1 MHNMINILFIDDDK
15 VTLKLV
21 KDILESSGYSVVT
34 TPDPRD
40 GLDRLEREV
49 FDLIITDANMPG
61 GVSGFEL
68 IKTIRG
74 KPKFAHLPIA
84 MLTGR
89 RDKKDIQLGLD
100 SGADDYIIKPIDPMI
115 LLGKIQ
121 SLLKKRPPTTNNFP
135 EGPVRK
141 KAEWDVETQ
150 ITYVSERGL
159 TLWSPLFAP
168 MDTKLKVRSD
178 FFAQIGIE
186 CPYLRV
192 TGYTRDP
199 SNASM
204 YFISANFIGLTDT
217 ELQKIRQWLNSNIAS
232 LKKSS

>member
-1 MHNMINILFIDDDK
+1 MTNILFIDDDK

-34 TPDPRD
+34 STDPRD
-40 GLDRLEREV
+40 GLDKLEREV
-49 FDLIITDANMPG
+49 FDMVITDANMPG
-61 GVSGFEL
+61 GVSGYEL

-74 KPKFAHLPIA
+74 KPKFAHIPIA

-121 SLLKKRPPTTNNFP
+121 ALLKKKSVQVPTTSFP
-135 EGPVRK
+135 EGPVRR
-141 KAEWDVETQ
+141 KAQWDVDTQ
-150 ITYVSERGL
+150 ITYISERGL
-159 TLWSPLFAP
+159 TLRSPLFAP
-168 MDTKLKVRSD
+168 MDTKVKVNSE
-178 FFAQIGIE
+178 FFQQIGIE
-186 CPYLRV
+186 PPILRV

-199 SNASM
+199 SNAGL
-204 YFISANFIGLTDT
+204 YFISANFIGLNDT
-217 ELQKIRQWLNSNIAS
+217 ELQKIRHWLNSNLAS